1 MRVKVKVT
9 GIVQGVGFRPFI
21 YRTAVENK
29 LNGYVKNRGDAGVEI
44 LLEGNENNIKNFLKD
59 LKQKKPPL
67 AQIHEIL
74 TTKVSGKN
82 EYGKFTIHKSSKEA
96 ELSGSVIPPDIAVC
110 DDCLKELREP
120 EDGRHDY
127 FFITCTNCGPRYTI
141 IDQLPYDRENTTMR
155 DFQMCSFCQNQYTDP
170 ANRRFH
176 AQTVACPVCGPK
188 AYLTTPDGELIK
200 HKDPIRE
207 AGKLLSEGHI
217 LAVKGYGGFHVA
229 TATTK
234 DKPLMRLREVKH
246 RSQKPFAIM
255 ARNLETVKTFA
266 EVSRKE
272 AETLT
277 SFSRPIVLL
286 NKTEDH
292 YLSQLVAPNLH
303 NVGVM
308 LPYTGLHYMLFDDVD
323 EPAFVMTSANPP
335 NQPIIKDNDEA
346 LKTLGDTVDY
356 FLFHNR
362 QIAHR
367 CDDSVIRMHNRKRVF
382 IRRSRGYAPAPV
394 MLKAKAKCCVVG
406 LGGELNNTACVLL
419 GKKVFISQH
428 IGDVENLETRTF
440 LETTVQHLI
449 HLTNARVEAVACD
462 LHPKFTTT
470 RLAQELAEKN
480 GWQTVQVQHHYAHI
494 AALMAE
500 HDVNEIVGVCCDGY
514 GYGVDGEAWGG
525 EILLCN
531 REEFGFERVAHL
543 EKQPLIGG
551 DQATRYPLR
560 IAAGI
565 LSKKTDVREWLQQ
578 NAQHFPH
585 GEEEVQ
591 VLLHQ
596 IQRKSSLIETTSCG
610 RVLDAVSAI
619 LGICYERTYEGEPSM
634 KLESAAMKGNSV
646 LKLKPIIKN
655 NTLDTTQLLLEI
667 FENLRRHSKAD
678 LAYLAHAY
686 LAKGL
691 AELAIEKA
699 AENSVR
705 TVGFSGGVACNEIFT
720 LTMRRIVETAG
731 LRFLV
736 HEAVPPGDGGLSF
749 GQAVSVGFSHF

>member
-1 MRVKVKVT
+1 MRVKVKVA

-110 DDCLKELREP
+110 DDCLKELRELG
-120 EDGRHDY
+120 DRRHDY

-217 LAVKGYGGFHVA
+217 LAIKGYGGFHVA

-286 NKTEDH
+286 NKSEDY
-292 YLSQLVAPNLH
+292 YLSELVAPNLH

-323 EPAFVMTSANPP
+323 EPAFVMTSANSP

-596 IQRKSSLIETTSCG
+596 IRRKSSLIKTTSCG

-667 FENLRRHSKAD
+667 FENLRKHSKAD

-749 GQAVSVGFSHF
+749 GQAVSVGFSHL

>member
-1 MRVKVKVT
+1 VRVKVKVT

-120 EDGRHDY
+120 EDRRHDY
-127 FFITCTNCGPRYTI
+127 FFITCTNCGPRYTT

-217 LAVKGYGGFHVA
+217 LAIKGYGGFHVA

-234 DKPLMRLREVKH
+234 DKPLMRLREGKH

-255 ARNLETVKTFA
+255 ARNLGTAKTFA

-286 NKTEDH
+286 NKTEEC
-292 YLSQLVAPNLH
+292 YLSELVAPNLH

-367 CDDSVIRMHNRKRVF
+367 CDDSVIRMHNRRRVF

-440 LETTVQHLI
+440 LETSVQHLI

-462 LHPKFTTT
+462 LHPKFATT
-470 RLAQELAEKN
+470 RFAQELAEKN

-500 HDVNEIVGVCCDGY
+500 HDVKEIVGICCDGY
-514 GYGVDGEAWGG
+514 GYGIDGEAWGG
-525 EILLCN
+525 EILLCT

-565 LSKKTDVREWLQQ
+565 LSKKTDVRELLQQ

-596 IQRKSSLIETTSCG
+596 IQRKSSLIKTTSCG

-667 FENLRRHSKAD
+667 FENLGKHSKAD

-749 GQAVSVGFSHF
+749 GQAASVGFSHF

>member
-1 MRVKVKVT
+1 VRVKVKVT

-120 EDGRHDY
+120 EDRRHDY

-170 ANRRFH
+170 ADRRFH

-255 ARNLETVKTFA
+255 ARNLETAKTFA

-500 HDVNEIVGVCCDGY
+500 HDVKEIVGICCDGY
-514 GYGVDGEAWGG
+514 GYGIDGEAWGG

-543 EKQPLIGG
+543 EEQPLIGG

-596 IQRKSSLIETTSCG
+596 IQRKSSLIKTTSCG

-667 FENLRRHSKAD
+667 FENLRKHSKAD

-749 GQAVSVGFSHF
+749 GQAVSVGFAHF